1 MMSIYIQRLIDL
13 RTDSDLT
20 QKQVGAI
27 INKSQQGYAH
37 IENGKAQISVDDLI
51 TLCNFYNISPEYVL
65 GFTDEMRKLK

>member
-1 MMSIYIQRLIDL
+1 MSIYIQRLIDL

-20 QKQVGAI
+20 QKQVGEV

-51 TLCNFYNISPEYVL
+51 TLCNFYNVSPEYVL
-65 GFTDEMRKLK
+65 GFTDEMKRIK